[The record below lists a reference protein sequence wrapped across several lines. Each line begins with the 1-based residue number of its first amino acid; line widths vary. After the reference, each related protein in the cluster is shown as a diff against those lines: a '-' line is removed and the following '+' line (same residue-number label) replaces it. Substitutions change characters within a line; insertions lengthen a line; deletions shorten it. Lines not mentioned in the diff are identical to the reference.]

1 MPQTGGRHE
10 AGVADDL
17 AGRQGRSGAGARA
30 PGRVRAGMAVGG
42 TALAIIQGLIMV
54 CSHPLLIDKSEKLET
69 DNNILIESAYKLER
83 IYHILS
89 DIKEKNEKVIIFTKF
104 RKMHR

>member
-1 MPQTGGRHE
+1 MNE
-10 AGVADDL
+10 LYDL
-17 AGRQGRSGAGARA
+17 RS
-30 PGRVRAGMAVGG
+30 MGG

-83 IYHILS
+83 II
-89 DIKEKNEKVIIFTKF
+89 
-104 RKMHR
+104 